1 MFIDM
6 GFVGKTIDAI
16 NLAKVP
22 LVVLAL
28 MFKRNA
34 RVQVQNWQ
42 KERVRA
48 TGCHQL
54 NQRWENQIDHL

>member
-16 NLAKVP
+16 ELTKVP

-28 MFKRNA
+28 VFKCNVRIQA
-34 RVQVQNWQ
+34 QKWW

-48 TGCHQL
+48 ISCRQL
-54 NQRWENQIDHL
+54 NWR

>member
-54 NQRWENQIDHL
+54 NQR